1 MTVLKTQSSS
11 EPRLKNDTL
20 GDQALKDLYRVYE
33 EKPFEEFRLY
43 AECVVQSG
51 GGKQSVKDSI
61 IAEFYKPLATKTTVL
76 TKAQNFILAGMG
88 LGV

>member
-1 MTVLKTQSSS
+1 MTILKTQSSS
-11 EPRLKNDTL
+11 KPRLQNDTL
-20 GDQALKDLYRVYE
+20 GDQALKDLYKVYD

-51 GGKQSVKDSI
+51 GGKQPMKDAI
-61 IAEFYKPLATKTTVL
+61 IAEFYKPTASKTSVL
-76 TKAQNFILAGMG
+76 TKTQNFILAGMG

>member
-1 MTVLKTQSSS
+1 MPVLKTQTSSK
-11 EPRLKNDTL
+11 PRLENDTL
-20 GDQALKDLYRVYE
+20 GDQALKDLYRVYD

-51 GGKQSVKDSI
+51 GGKQPMKDAI
-61 IAEFYKPLATKTTVL
+61 IAEFYKPTASKTTIL

>member
-1 MTVLKTQSSS
+1 MPVLHTQTTSS
-11 EPRLKNDTL
+11 PRLKNDTL

-33 EKPFEEFRLY
+33 RDEFEMFRLY

-51 GGKQSVKDSI
+51 GGKQEMKDKI

-76 TKAQNFILAGMG
+76 TKTQNFILAGMG

>member
-1 MTVLKTQSSS
+1 MTVLRTQSSS
-11 EPRLKNDTL
+11 KPRLQNDTL
-20 GDQALKDLYRVYE
+20 GDQALRDLYKVYE
-33 EKPFEEFRLY
+33 EKDFEQFRAY

-51 GGKQSVKDSI
+51 GGKQPMKDAI

-76 TKAQNFILAGMG
+76 TKTQNFILAGMG